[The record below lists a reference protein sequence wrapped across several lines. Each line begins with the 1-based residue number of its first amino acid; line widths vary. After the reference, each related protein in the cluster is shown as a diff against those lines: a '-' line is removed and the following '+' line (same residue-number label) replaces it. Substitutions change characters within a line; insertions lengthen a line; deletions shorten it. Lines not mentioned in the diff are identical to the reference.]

1 MLIPLIFSA
10 RFGTLTGFPNL
21 DLWSAVDSESSDE
34 MTSMKEVTET
44 LVSLIMSSANL
55 KTNQNYKFLLTTERL
70 YPHGFLLMVFDM
82 SLNKGRS

>member
-21 DLWSAVDSESSDE
+21 DLWSVGDSESPDE

-44 LVSLIMSSANL
+44 LVSVITSSANF
-55 KTNQNYKFLLTTERL
+55 KTNQNFLLTTERL
-70 YPHGFLLMVFDM
+70 YPHGLFFMVFDM
-82 SLNKGRS
+82 SFNKG

>member
-34 MTSMKEVTET
+34 MTSIKEVTET
-44 LVSLIMSSANL
+44 LVSVIMSSANF
-55 KTNQNYKFLLTTERL
+55 KTNQYFKYLLTSGRL
-70 YPHGFLLMVFDM
+70 SHHGVTVLAD
-82 SLNKGRS
+82 

>member
-21 DLWSAVDSESSDE
+21 DLWSAGDSESSDE

-70 YPHGFLLMVFDM
+70 YPHGFLFMVFDM
-82 SLNKGRS
+82 SLNKGRR